1 MARRFWPFLPLLLG
15 ACNGSTDQDAH
26 LDAGPPTALGAGQ
39 RIKEIGDPTRPDH
52 DKLVNQNVQVTG
64 ASVVWTDTYDET
76 ANGKSRG
83 TVYVQDIGSTDP
95 YSGTSLYSPTFI
107 PGDLRLAPG
116 DVLDLNGQYQEN
128 KNIGTAVFPVPQV
141 LPQISKPV
149 GLFRYEFSPPPPVV
163 IDVNDL
169 DDYTKGRRWLNM
181 LVTVKGITLSDDLDD
196 EGIKANPPKAPT
208 GRVTAHMT
216 SKLSCKLV
224 NELMPLQAQ
233 SLKAGSKLTSV
244 TGVITYFF
252 DLHLA
257 PRTQA
262 DIVQ

>member
-1 MARRFWPFLPLLLG
+1 MPRRVLPFVSLVFA
-15 ACNGSTDQDAH
+15 ACSTPAGDAH
-26 LDAGPPTALGAGQ
+26 LDTGPHTALGTGS
-39 RIKEIGDPTRPDH
+39 RIREIADPTRPDH
-52 DKLVNQNVQVTG
+52 PKNLATIAVTG
-64 ASVVWTDTYDET
+64 ASVLWTDTFDET
-76 ANGKSRG
+76 QNGKSRG
-83 TVYVQDIGSTDP
+83 TVYVQDVGSTDA
-95 YSGTSLYSPTFI
+95 YSGISLYSPTFV

-128 KNIGTAVFPVPQV
+128 DHIGAAVFPAPQV

-149 GLFRYEFSPPPPVV
+149 GLFRYEFEPPPPRE

-169 DDYTKGRRWLNM
+169 DDYAKGRQWLNM
-181 LVTVKGITLSDDLDD
+181 LVVVKNVTLIEDIDD
-196 EGIKANPPKAPT
+196 EGTRASKSPT

-216 SKLSCKLV
+216 KKGSSKLV
-224 NELMPLQAQ
+224 NELMPIAPL
-233 SLKAGSKLTSV
+233 SLKANVPIKSI
-244 TGVITYFF
+244 TGIVTYFF